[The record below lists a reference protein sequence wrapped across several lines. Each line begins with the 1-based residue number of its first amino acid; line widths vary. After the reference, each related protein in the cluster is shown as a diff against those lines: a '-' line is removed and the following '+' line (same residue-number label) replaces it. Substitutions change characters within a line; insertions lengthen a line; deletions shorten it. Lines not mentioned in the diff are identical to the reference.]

1 MARTPKQAPV
11 MDAMGRPCCPC
22 CSRPD
27 HKVFIRLVPCNGTLR
42 ERAIGCANSVWDK
55 QAKCTRNPITGGS
68 GCPYLHWL
76 SSGFVATPE
85 VVRAPGW
92 PQMKNRTAE
101 QCSLRSALALNPKQ
115 AGRSRCIITNAVPG
129 SGKSSSMAD
138 DMEVIALRSI
148 VDQWF
153 TVAFNVHSKESL
165 LAKTPAAW
173 PNIQTIN
180 GFGGRIQN
188 FSRNNY
194 KVGKIGIIFRELIV
208 AIEPKKR
215 PSSAGI
221 KAFSDRIRDLLL
233 TNDNSNPGA
242 WTEAIETTLARFP
255 GLDVVYQKNA
265 ETIKEYIPQV
275 LTQSMSQRT
284 VIDLTEQ
291 YCRPALLA
299 IQATGW
305 KQRPSLCDRSHI
317 WTTDDCEHICKL
329 VRAITMKQCAG
340 IIVDEAQDLS
350 LSQIVLFLAATYRA
364 GELIL
369 VGDDK
374 DGEPGEP
381 GYKAG
386 QAIFGWRGAFPTSLK
401 LVARL
406 WQHLTGETPEQMPL
420 SQTFRCPPEVCDAL
434 RPLNS
439 VMKSTKPYGFGEVAQ
454 VSGPVAFQ
462 RWLEI
467 PETNRDGQRFTA
479 LWLTRRNAP
488 LAELFMCTLREHKE
502 VCLRGGKDLEG
513 AIDAALSEPAGWRD
527 ETTGEYRVSLPECL
541 ARLRAIVSEQEN
553 PEDGGAVNNADSME
567 AFLLEIGENLTAEPE
582 LLKLASDKDGR
593 ALSGLTV
600 GNLRRFVL
608 HFANK
613 SAPRVLS
620 TVYRSKGDES
630 DLVIVDD
637 VVSLNMAWNN
647 DTDESAACRHVACS
661 RTRQSLLTVGVLD
674 GVIYPPA
681 NGLQSVTA
689 NATKPTPALPAAK
702 SAEVKPI
709 TTGATLKPITL
720 LGATARKP
728 RTTKPKPKTGGTL
741 FSEE

>member
-1 MARTPKQAPV
+1 MAKFTPKQAPV
-11 MDAMGRPCCPC
+11 MDAMGRPCCPV

-27 HKVFIRLVPCNGTLR
+27 HKVFIRLVECNGTMR
-42 ERAIGCANSVWDK
+42 GRAIGCANSVWDK
-55 QAKCTRNPITGGS
+55 VAKCTRNPITGGS

-76 SSGFVATPE
+76 SSFVAAVE

-92 PQMKNRTAE
+92 PNMKNRTAE
-101 QCSLRSALALNPKQ
+101 QIALRNALALNPKQ

-153 TVAFNVHSKESL
+153 TVAFNVNAKEAL

-188 FSRNNY
+188 FGRNNY
-194 KVGKIGIIFRELIV
+194 KVGKIGIIFRELIQSL
-208 AIEPKKR
+208 EPKKR

-233 TNDNSNPGA
+233 WNDNSNPGA

-275 LTQSMSQRT
+275 MTQSMSQRT

-291 YCRPALLA
+291 YCRPALEA

-305 KQRPSLCDRSHI
+305 KQRPELCDRSHI
-317 WTTDDCEHICKL
+317 WTTDDLEHICKL

-340 IIVDEAQDLS
+340 VIVDEAQDLS
-350 LSQIVLFLAATYRA
+350 LSQIVLFLAATYRT

-401 LVARL
+401 LVHRL
-406 WQHLTGETPEQMPL
+406 WQHLTGETPELMPL
-420 SQTFRCPPEVCDAL
+420 SVTFRCPPEVCDAL

-439 VMKSTKPYGFGEVAQ
+439 LMKSSKPYGFGEVAQ
-454 VSGPVAFQ
+454 VSSTVAFQ

-467 PETNRDGQRFTA
+467 PETNREGKRFTA
-479 LWLTRRNAP
+479 LWITRRNRP
-488 LAELFMCTLREHKE
+488 LADMFMCTLREHKE
-502 VCLRGGKDLEG
+502 VCLRGGKDMLG

-527 ETTGEYRVSLPECL
+527 EVTGEYRVSLPECL
-541 ARLRAIVSEQEN
+541 NRLRSIVSEQEN
-553 PEDGGAVNNADSME
+553 PEDGGAVNNAVVNNADSME

-593 ALSGLTV
+593 ALDGLTV

-608 HFANK
+608 FFANK

-637 VVSLNMAWNN
+637 VEALNMAWNN
-647 DTDESAACRHVACS
+647 DADESAACRHVACS
-661 RTRQSLLTVGVLD
+661 RTRQSLLTVGVLR
-674 GVIYPPA
+674 GVIYPP
-681 NGLQSVTA
+681 A
-689 NATKPTPALPAAK
+689 NATKPTPALPAVPLALFDA
-702 SAEVKPI
+702 SPAQPP
-709 TTGATLKPITL
+709 A
-720 LGATARKP
+720 
-728 RTTKPKPKTGGTL
+728 TTKRKRKAK
-741 FSEE
+741 